1 MRPSKDLIASRRE
14 EGDGVST
21 LQPRRCPACGAPVPE
36 SAPRCEHCGAWFE
49 PSHEMG
55 FARSSGVSILRAIF
69 PKLHPGAGEFG
80 FRGRG
85 VLALGMVFSFVLYGL
100 GWLLEDTQ
108 YWLAPGSIAVWGAVL
123 PIWLGLVALFW
134 RTPRSAWPV
143 GFTSAVVLFAAHLV
157 IVWLIRNRIND
168 DLVGIAAI
176 YAGIALAGWLLG
188 RWLRA
193 LLRRRRVRVGKI

>member
-1 MRPSKDLIASRRE
+1 M
-14 EGDGVST
+14 ST

-49 PSHEMG
+49 PSHEKG

-80 FRGRG
+80 FRSRI
-85 VLALGMVFSFVLYGL
+85 VLALGLGLVFILFVL
-100 GWLLEDTQ
+100 GWLLEDTE

-123 PIWLGLVALFW
+123 PIWLGLVAFFW
-134 RTPRSAWPV
+134 RTPRPV
-143 GFTSAVVLFAAHLV
+143 WAVGLIVAAAFFAAHLA
-157 IVWLIRNRIND
+157 IVWWITNRVND

-176 YAGIALAGWLLG
+176 YAGLAFAGWMLG
-188 RWLRA
+188 RWLRI
-193 LLRRRRVRVGKI
+193 LLRRKRVRGETA